1 MSVAVGAGTFLHH
14 IQLQSRDPERL
25 AKFYAGAMDMTARP
39 LADAGGMD
47 LRGSNAPSAFCAG

>member
-25 AKFYAGAMDMTARP
+25 GACP
-39 LADAGGMD
+39 GNG
-47 LRGSNAPSAFCAG
+47 